1 MTDFT
6 DLTHLVRQGRH
17 GWRATLDQSH
27 HATAVLAGEV
37 LTVRLKSGADVLD
50 TRRYRAAA
58 FGLGRFDGIG
68 DAEVRLAMHEVAHD
82 HFARD
87 PMQELVF
94 DRDPRDSDSES
105 VDAYP
110 PASGLYN
117 TMGRTP
123 WTRDLKLRPAD

>member
-1 MTDFT
+1 MPMTDFT
-6 DLTHLVRQGRH
+6 DLTHVVRQGRR
-17 GWRATLDQSH
+17 GWRARLDQSH

-37 LTVRLKSGADVLD
+37 LTVRLKCGADVLD
-50 TRRYRAAA
+50 TRRYRAAE

-87 PMQELVF
+87 PMEGLVF
-94 DRDPRDSDSES
+94 DRDLRDGEVPDS
-105 VDAYP
+105 YP
-110 PASGLYN
+110 PAPGLYN

-123 WTRDLKLRPAD
+123 WTRDLKLRPAE